1 MATSAPIVK
10 GLLSLAS
17 EWHFSS
23 GMSCLF
29 SIKCSIVKK
38 KKIHMSCFT
47 EFIGL
52 SFIYVIV
59 MMISVLKYFPN
70 FSLSLT
76 CISFWKRTSY
86 LIYTNADE
94 QISHL
99 DVSVKLQVYQ
109 MRCLLLYC
117 GDALGGLTFGRD
129 CSTDAMKK
137 PYYVTVKSIWHR
149 CEVSFKHLYF

>member
-1 MATSAPIVK
+1 
-10 GLLSLAS
+10 
-17 EWHFSS
+17 
-23 GMSCLF
+23 
-29 SIKCSIVKK
+29 
-38 KKIHMSCFT
+38 MSCFT

-137 PYYVTVKSIWHR
+137 PYYVTLNCIVVSVPQYSILFSIKINIIILKDLTRHSHQCICIKIKHQYSLFEAHR
-149 CEVSFKHLYF
+149 HS